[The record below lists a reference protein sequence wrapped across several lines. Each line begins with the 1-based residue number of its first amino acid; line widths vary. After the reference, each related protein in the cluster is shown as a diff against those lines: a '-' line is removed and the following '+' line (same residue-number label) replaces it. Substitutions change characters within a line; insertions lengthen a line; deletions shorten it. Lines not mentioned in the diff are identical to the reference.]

1 MKTLDAKKVNRNVR
15 RLNRQLRA
23 DVFGTRFEAR
33 QYKKSKGVDG
43 IEYFMYILI
52 DNEQP
57 ERNKICPFWC
67 VDCCVRFAINELAR
81 EMNNFIVLS
90 DFWEKHNAKNGE
102 N

>member
-33 QYKKSKGVDG
+33 QYRKSKGVDG

-57 ERNKICPFWC
+57 ERNKIIPWETA
-67 VDCCVRFAINELAR
+67 FAIYKFNHIWV
-81 EMNNFIVLS
+81 EMNNFIVSS
-90 DFWEKHNAKNGE
+90 DFWDKYKKSNG
-102 N
+102 